1 MQQPLLEPETI
12 PGPYDT
18 VDIEARRHG
27 FPSCIDHSLHDQRIS
42 FRRRCCVIQTFF
54 LNALKTGRGRQ
65 SASQRSRP
73 ADVIIR
79 LSREVVMS
87 GRG

>member
-27 FPSCIDHSLHDQRIS
+27 FPSCIDHSLHDQRIR
-42 FRRRCCVIQTFF
+42 FRRRCCVTM
-54 LNALKTGRGRQ
+54 LTTWPASCSAHAMPRLKRC
-65 SASQRSRP
+65 
-73 ADVIIR
+73 
-79 LSREVVMS
+79 
-87 GRG
+87 